1 MSATINGALINFNQL
16 NLRKNSIEKSFDQF
30 KLFIQKKEINT
41 IASELCKSLEK
52 YNLLIKPRIL
62 LTMYIINQYPTD
74 LLGEMKEWQD
84 IDTELYQICQ
94 NTIEILESENNLENI
109 SKVLKVYLEKF
120 MTWSNFDKDRSIE
133 QLIISYYN
141 RSTHINNIL
150 NGTNASKKMGFEQ
163 EHDMMGELER
173 QRSELLRM
181 MVTIDPTFNAKYF
194 KENYIQVY
202 NDIMKARNEM
212 SIRVKNVM
220 KKAYYDML
228 CEDVKKG
235 DMMSC
240 FNQIK
245 EIGKRLSVMCPKNM
259 VSSFEQRFS
268 DDNLTT
274 ILLVPEFTSDIKS
287 FIKFMVDFTI
297 LIDAPVNDEDNQK
310 WSDEINS
317 LVNNKFCYNFPKILI
332 QISEHIDTVVDMIL
346 ALESQVK
353 NN

>member
-1 MSATINGALINFNQL
+1 VWT
-16 NLRKNSIEKSFDQF
+16 
-30 KLFIQKKEINT
+30 
-41 IASELCKSLEK
+41 
-52 YNLLIKPRIL
+52 
-62 LTMYIINQYPTD
+62 
-74 LLGEMKEWQD
+74 
-84 IDTELYQICQ
+84 
-94 NTIEILESENNLENI
+94 
-109 SKVLKVYLEKF
+109 
-120 MTWSNFDKDRSIE
+120 NFDKDRSIE

-141 RSTHINNIL
+141 RMTHIN
-150 NGTNASKKMGFEQ
+150 KMLTSNNKIEFEQ
-163 EHDMMGELER
+163 EQDMMIELEK
-173 QRSELLRM
+173 QKSELLRM
-181 MVTIDPTFNAKYF
+181 MVTIDPTFNATYF

-228 CEDVKKG
+228 CEDIKKG

-259 VSSFEQRFS
+259 VTSFEQKFS

-274 ILLVPEFTSDIKS
+274 ILLSQEFTPEIKS

-297 LIDAPVNDEDNQK
+297 LIDAPINDENNQI
-310 WSDEINS
+310 WSNEINS
-317 LVNNKFCYNFPKILI
+317 LVCNKFCYNFPKILI

-346 ALESQVK
+346 ALDSQVK
-353 NN
+353 NNKN

>member
-1 MSATINGALINFNQL
+1 MSADNVSLINFNQL
-16 NLRKNSIEKSFDQF
+16 NLKKKSIEKSFDEF
-30 KLFIQKKEINT
+30 KKYLLDKKL
-41 IASELCKSLEK
+41 IAITNDLCKALEK
-52 YNLLIKPRIL
+52 YNLNIKPRIL
-62 LTMYIINQYPTD
+62 LSMYIINQYPTE
-74 LLGEMKEWQD
+74 LLGEMKEWQE

-94 NTIEILESENNLENI
+94 NTVDIIESEKKLENI
-109 SKVLKVYLEKF
+109 YKVLNIYMEKF
-120 MTWSNFDKDRSIE
+120 IVWTNFDKDRSIE

-141 RSTHINNIL
+141 RMTHIN
-150 NGTNASKKMGFEQ
+150 KMLTSNNKIEFEQ
-163 EHDMMGELER
+163 EQDMMIELEK
-173 QRSELLRM
+173 QKSELLRM
-181 MVTIDPTFNAKYF
+181 MVTIDPTFNATYF

-228 CEDVKKG
+228 CEDIKKG

-259 VSSFEQRFS
+259 VTSFEQKFS

-274 ILLVPEFTSDIKS
+274 ILLSQEFTPEIKS

-297 LIDAPVNDEDNQK
+297 LIDAPINDENNQI
-310 WSDEINS
+310 WSNEINS
-317 LVNNKFCYNFPKILI
+317 LVCNKFCYNFPKILI

-346 ALESQVK
+346 ALDSQVK
-353 NN
+353 NNKN